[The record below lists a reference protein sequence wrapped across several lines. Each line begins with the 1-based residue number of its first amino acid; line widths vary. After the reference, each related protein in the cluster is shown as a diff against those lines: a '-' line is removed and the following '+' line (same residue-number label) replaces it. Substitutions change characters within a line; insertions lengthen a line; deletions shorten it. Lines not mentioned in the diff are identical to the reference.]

1 VAELALYAIGRDRP
15 GIVAAIAGAL
25 LEHEVNIEDSQATI
39 LRGHFAMVLILRAP
53 EEADSEAL
61 LGDLTRA
68 AEETELDWIYVN
80 EVEDTAEQPP
90 EPSHI
95 LSVYGG
101 DHPGIVHAVSSSLAE
116 RGVGI
121 TDLNSRVI
129 AGDDGD
135 EPLYVLMLE
144 LALPDD
150 VEEEE
155 LRSALA
161 GVAESEGVEVTL
173 RELEQDEL

>member
-1 VAELALYAIGRDRP
+1 MPELALYAIGRDRP

-53 EEADSEAL
+53 EESDTEAL
-61 LGDLTRA
+61 LADLTGA
-68 AEETELDWIYVN
+68 AEDLELEWIYVN
-80 EVEDTAEQPP
+80 EVEDAPEQPP

-101 DHPGIVHAVSSSLAE
+101 DHPGIVHAVSSTLAE

-121 TDLNSRVI
+121 TDLNSRVLS
-129 AGDDGD
+129 GDNGD

-144 LALPDD
+144 LALPDGI
-150 VEEEE
+150 EEGE
-155 LRSALA
+155 LRSALDD
-161 GVAESEGVEVTL
+161 VAETEGVEVSL
-173 RELEQDEL
+173 RVLEQDEL

>member
-25 LEHEVNIEDSQATI
+25 LEHQINIEDSQATI

-53 EEADSEAL
+53 EDADAEAL
-61 LGDLTRA
+61 LRDLTRA
-68 AEETELDWIYVN
+68 SEELDLEWIYVN
-80 EVEDTAEQPP
+80 EVEDTPEQAP

-101 DHPGIVHAVSSSLAE
+101 DHPGIVHAVSSTLAE

-129 AGDDGD
+129 SGDDGD

-144 LALPDD
+144 VALPES
-150 VEEEE
+150 VEEGE
-155 LRSALA
+155 LRSAL
-161 GVAESEGVEVTL
+161 GDVAETEGVEVTL
-173 RELEQDEL
+173 RVLEQDEL